1 MNSIRIID
9 QHLLDD
15 LSKQAAAS
23 RRLRKNLNFHESDED
38 ACHRLLNAMEPGT
51 YIQPHHHAAEG
62 KDETVTILRGKL
74 GLIEFDDSGRVTG
87 TVRLEPGGENV
98 AVHIPRGTIHAWVA
112 LEPGSIFIEAKAG
125 PYRPF
130 TPEERAAWA
139 PAEGDPGATDYMNTL
154 VELFNK

>member
-87 TVRLEPGGENV
+87 TVRLEPGSV
-98 AVHIPRGTIHAWVA
+98 
-112 LEPGSIFIEAKAG
+112 FIEAKAG

-130 TPEERAAWA
+130 SPEERAAWA